1 MNDIPKE
8 EKAFVSVWIPVSRR
22 DYWSAEAE
30 KRGIYRSDLISLA
43 MEAYLNGRH
52 IASPGGAH
60 SALDELGE
68 AVDG

>member
-1 MNDIPKE
+1 
-8 EKAFVSVWIPVSRR
+8 VSRR